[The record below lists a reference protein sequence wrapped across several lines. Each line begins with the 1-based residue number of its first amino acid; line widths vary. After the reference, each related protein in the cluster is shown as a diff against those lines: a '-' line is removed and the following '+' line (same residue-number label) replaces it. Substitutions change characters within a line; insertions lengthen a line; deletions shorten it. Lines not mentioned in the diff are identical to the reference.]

1 MYHEEDADLS
11 IIQGR
16 KVAIIGYGSQGHA
29 HALNLRDSGVDVRVG
44 LKDGSPSRAKAEAE
58 GLRVVSVA
66 EAVKE
71 STVIMILAPD
81 HLQRHIYTDSILPN
95 LKDGDALF
103 FGHGFN
109 IRFGYIKPTASV
121 DVCMVAPKG
130 PGHLVRREYAAG
142 RGVPVIVAVEQDS
155 TGNAW
160 PLTLSYAKAIG
171 GLRAGGIL
179 TTFTEETETD
189 LFGEQSVLC
198 GGASQLVM
206 YGFEVLTEAGYQPE
220 VAYFECLHELKLIV
234 DLMYEG
240 GIAKQRWSVSD
251 TAEFGDY
258 VSGPQAAQRV
268 AKPIVLIAEE
278 LSPATLE
285 ALGPDFEVV
294 NCDGANRAELLAA
307 LAKGVDA
314 VLIRSATKMDAEA
327 IAAAKGLKVIARA
340 GVGLDNVDIPA
351 ATAAGVMVVNAPT
364 SNIVSAAELAI
375 ALLMASA
382 RFVSPAHAALRNG
395 KWARSKYTGAEIF
408 EKTLGIVGFGR
419 IGQLVAHRMQ
429 AFGMDVVAYDP
440 YLQPARAA
448 QLGVRLVELDELL
461 KVSDFITIHL
471 PKTKETANLIGVE
484 ALKKVKST
492 VRIINAAR
500 GGVLDEA
507 ALFDAITEGR
517 VAGAGLDVFSTEPC
531 TDSPLFTLDQ
541 VVATPHLGAST
552 DEAQE
557 RAGIAVAVSV
567 RKALAGELVPDAVNV
582 KGGAIHEE
590 IRPSLPLVEK
600 MAQIATAIAGEA
612 PVSMDL
618 TVKGEISEHDS
629 SILATSALKG
639 ALLGC
644 GLLDVT
650 YVNAP
655 ALAAERGVT
664 SSVTTDPE
672 SPEYRSMIS
681 LRAALADGKI
691 VTVDGTL
698 MGIRKVEKI
707 IAIDSFDLDLPPT
720 ENLLFLRYS
729 DKPGVVGAVGN
740 ALGKAGINIAG
751 MQVARSSAG
760 GNALMALT
768 VDSQISD
775 ELITSVKKETGAEL
789 VRSVTLVG

>member
-1 MYHEEDADLS
+1 M
-11 IIQGR
+11 IT
-16 KVAIIGYGSQGHA
+16 K
-29 HALNLRDSGVDVRVG
+29 
-44 LKDGSPSRAKAEAE
+44 
-58 GLRVVSVA
+58 
-66 EAVKE
+66 KE
-71 STVIMILAPD
+71 M
-81 HLQRHIYTDSILPN
+81 R
-95 LKDGDALF
+95 
-103 FGHGFN
+103 
-109 IRFGYIKPTASV
+109 
-121 DVCMVAPKG
+121 
-130 PGHLVRREYAAG
+130 
-142 RGVPVIVAVEQDS
+142 
-155 TGNAW
+155 
-160 PLTLSYAKAIG
+160 
-171 GLRAGGIL
+171 
-179 TTFTEETETD
+179 
-189 LFGEQSVLC
+189 
-198 GGASQLVM
+198 
-206 YGFEVLTEAGYQPE
+206 
-220 VAYFECLHELKLIV
+220 
-234 DLMYEG
+234 
-240 GIAKQRWSVSD
+240 
-251 TAEFGDY
+251 
-258 VSGPQAAQRV
+258 RV
-268 AKPIVLIAEE
+268 AKPVVLIAEE

-285 ALGPDFEVV
+285 ALGPDFEVR
-294 NCDGANRAELLAA
+294 NCNGADRSELLSA

-375 ALLMASA
+375 SLLMASA
-382 RFVSPAHAALRNG
+382 RFISPAHAALRNG
-395 KWARSKYTGAEIF
+395 KWARSKYTGAELF

-461 KVSDFITIHL
+461 KVSDSITIHL
-471 PKTKETANLIGVE
+471 PKTKETANLIGVD
-484 ALKKVKST
+484 ALKKVKPS

-507 ALFDAITEGR
+507 ALFDAITQGR
-517 VAGAGLDVFSTEPC
+517 VAGAGIDVYSTEPC

-582 KGGAIHEE
+582 KGGEIHEE

-600 MAQIATAIAGEA
+600 MAQIATAFAGEA
-612 PVSMDL
+612 PVSMDIS
-618 TVKGEISEHDS
+618 VRGEISGHDS

-639 ALLGC
+639 ALLAC
-644 GLLDVT
+644 GVNDVT

-655 ALAAERGVT
+655 ALAAERGLT
-664 SSVTTDPE
+664 SAVTTDPE
-672 SPEYRSMIS
+672 SPEYRNMIS

-698 MGIRKVEKI
+698 VGIRKDEKI
-707 IAIDSFDLDLPPT
+707 IAIDSFDLDLAPT
-720 ENLLFLRYS
+720 ENLLFLRYV

-760 GNALMALT
+760 GSALMAIT
-768 VDSQISD
+768 VDSPISD
-775 ELITSVKKETGAEL
+775 DLVLAVKKETGAEL